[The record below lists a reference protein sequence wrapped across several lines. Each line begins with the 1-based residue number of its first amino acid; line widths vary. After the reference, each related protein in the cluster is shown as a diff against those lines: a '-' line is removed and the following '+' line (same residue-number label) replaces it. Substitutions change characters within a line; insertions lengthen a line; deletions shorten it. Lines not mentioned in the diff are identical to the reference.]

1 MTRTKTGSS
10 RNDARTTLAVP
21 GNRLRFSH
29 VTVRPESI
37 LMSYR
42 QFRVMA
48 APILSI
54 KERLSGRSIYLI
66 GMMGSGK
73 TSTGRPLAKRLGYGF
88 VDADAVIEQVA
99 GCTIPE
105 IFQRDGEEGFR
116 LIESQVL
123 NAISQ
128 RHSLVVAT
136 GGGVVTKPE
145 NWGQL
150 HSGIV
155 VWLDVDQAKLIERL
169 RNDSTQRPLLQQ
181 PDPEAALE
189 NLLQQRRPLYGEADL
204 TVVINDET
212 PDDVADGILQLLP
225 TLIQDPTQQRER

>member
-1 MTRTKTGSS
+1 MA
-10 RNDARTTLAVP
+10 DP
-21 GNRLRFSH
+21 IFS
-29 VTVRPESI
+29 
-37 LMSYR
+37 L
-42 QFRVMA
+42 
-48 APILSI
+48 
-54 KERLSGRSIYLI
+54 KERLGGRSLYLI

-105 IFQRDGEEGFR
+105 IFKRDGEEGFR
-116 LIESQVL
+116 SIESQVL

>member
-1 MTRTKTGSS
+1 MT
-10 RNDARTTLAVP
+10 D
-21 GNRLRFSH
+21 
-29 VTVRPESI
+29 
-37 LMSYR
+37 
-42 QFRVMA
+42 
-48 APILSI
+48 PILSL
-54 KERLSGRSIYLI
+54 KGRLGGRSIYLI

-73 TSTGRPLAKRLGYGF
+73 TSTGRPLAKRMGYGF

-99 GCTIPE
+99 NRTIPE
-105 IFQRDGEEGFR
+105 IFERDGEEGFR

-155 VWLDVDQAKLIERL
+155 VWLDVDRPQLIERL
-169 RNDSTQRPLLQQ
+169 RGDATQRPLLQQ
-181 PDPEAALE
+181 PDPEAALDA
-189 NLLQQRRPLYGEADL
+189 LLLHRRPLYDEADL
-204 TVVINDET
+204 TVVIKDET
-212 PDDVADGILQLLP
+212 PDDIADGILQLLP
-225 TLIQDPTQQRER
+225 TLIKDPTQQRER

>member
-1 MTRTKTGSS
+1 
-10 RNDARTTLAVP
+10 
-21 GNRLRFSH
+21 
-29 VTVRPESI
+29 
-37 LMSYR
+37 
-42 QFRVMA
+42 MA
-48 APILSI
+48 DPILSL

-88 VDADAVIEQVA
+88 VDSDTVIEQVA

-105 IFQRDGEEGFR
+105 IFERDGEAGFR
-116 LIESQVL
+116 SIESQVL

-136 GGGVVTKPE
+136 GGGVVSKPE

-155 VWLDVDQAKLIERL
+155 VWLDVNRAQLIERL
-169 RNDSTQRPLLQQ
+169 RDDSTQRPLLQQ
-181 PDPEAALE
+181 PNPEAALDT
-189 NLLQQRRPLYGEADL
+189 LLQERRPLYGEADL
-204 TVVINDET
+204 TVVIKDES
-212 PDDVADGILQLLP
+212 PDAVADGILQLLP
-225 TLIQDPTQQRER
+225 TLIKDPTEQRER

>member
-1 MTRTKTGSS
+1 
-10 RNDARTTLAVP
+10 
-21 GNRLRFSH
+21 
-29 VTVRPESI
+29 
-37 LMSYR
+37 
-42 QFRVMA
+42 MA
-48 APILSI
+48 DPILSL

-99 GCTIPE
+99 GYAIPE
-105 IFQRDGEEGFR
+105 IFERDGEAGFR

-155 VWLDVDQAKLIERL
+155 VWLDVDRAQLIERL
-169 RNDSTQRPLLQQ
+169 RDDSTQRPLLQQ
-181 PDPEAALE
+181 PD
-189 NLLQQRRPLYGEADL
+189 RKS
-204 TVVINDET
+204 VV
-212 PDDVADGILQLLP
+212 
-225 TLIQDPTQQRER
+225 